1 MQLRVEKGRDLL
13 IHTPMKVDEISN
25 YIGFKQQSYF
35 TKCFKAKYQL
45 SPLEYRKQY
54 SSVN

>member
-25 YIGFKQQSYF
+25 YIGFK
-35 TKCFKAKYQL
+35 TAKLLY
-45 SPLEYRKQY
+45 KMF
-54 SSVN
+54 

>member
-25 YIGFKQQSYF
+25 YIGFKQKLLYKMF
-35 TKCFKAKYQL
+35 
-45 SPLEYRKQY
+45 
-54 SSVN
+54 